1 LGVFLLCLITFR
13 GEDLEGF
20 VGDEGLRLVEIV
32 SKYRYDIARMILLG
46 EPYELIY
53 HSLMDRSLSKI
64 RTTLSCFVA
73 SGSSLLAADQAV
85 DTTPV
90 PEPSAILIGG
100 LCGIFFLLWRRK

>member
-1 LGVFLLCLITFR
+1 VFFSVLNYFQ
-13 GEDLEGF
+13 GEHLEGF
-20 VGDEGLRLVEIV
+20 VGDEGLRLVETV
-32 SKYRYDIARMILLG
+32 SKYRYDIARIILLG

-53 HSLMDRSLSKI
+53 HSLMNRSLSKI
-64 RTTLSCFVA
+64 RTTLSCFVV

>member
-1 LGVFLLCLITFR
+1 M
-13 GEDLEGF
+13 EGF
-20 VGDEGLRLVEIV
+20 VEYEGLRLVEAV
-32 SKYRYDIARMILLG
+32 SKYRYDIARIILLG
-46 EPYELIY
+46 EPYEPINR
-53 HSLMDRSLSKI
+53 SLMKRSLSKM

-85 DTTPV
+85 DTTSV

>member
-1 LGVFLLCLITFR
+1 
-13 GEDLEGF
+13 LEGF
-20 VGDEGLRLVEIV
+20 VRDEGLRLVEIV
-32 SKYRYDIARMILLG
+32 SKYRYDIARIILLG

-53 HSLMDRSLSKI
+53 HSLMNRSLSKI